1 MYSFPLKDDEV
12 IIKKGLASL
21 HLPEH
26 AFHGA
31 VYLTNERL
39 VYVGYVMD
47 IAKKYMEE
55 IPFSRVAEVAGAK
68 TFYFI
73 PNVLAVKTLAGEEF
87 RFIVDAADRNDWLK
101 AVQAALD
108 VFNGKS

>member
-1 MYSFPLKDDEV
+1 MYSFPLNDDET
-12 IIKKGLASL
+12 IIRKGLASL

-31 VYLTNERL
+31 VYLTNERI

-55 IPFSRVAEVAGAK
+55 IPLCRVAEVTAGK
-68 TFYFI
+68 TFYVI
-73 PNVLAVKTLAGEEF
+73 PNVLAVTTLTGEQF
-87 RFIVDAADRNDWLK
+87 RFIVDAGERNAWLK
-101 AVQAALD
+101 DIHAQLDAV
-108 VFNGKS
+108 NG

>member
-1 MYSFPLKDDEV
+1 MYSFPLNDDEI

-31 VYLTNERL
+31 VYLTNKRI

-55 IPFSRVAEVAGAK
+55 IPLGRVAEVTGEK

-73 PNVLAVKTLAGEEF
+73 PNVLAVTTLAGDRY
-87 RFIVDAADRNDWLK
+87 RFIVDAGERNAWLK
-101 AVQAALD
+101 AINAQLEAV
-108 VFNGKS
+108 NG